1 MDTNM
6 PQQQPQQPPQ
16 DVTQWPAMV
25 TLPIGTWER
34 VTQYIAKNPWIE
46 VNPLMLDISRQVND
60 AIQAHASTLRE
71 PDKSS
76 QSTTAAV
83 E

>member
-6 PQQQPQQPPQ
+6 PPQPQPPQ
-16 DVTQWPAMV
+16 DVAQWPAMV
-25 TLPIGTWER
+25 TLPIATWER

-71 PDKSS
+71 PERAS
-76 QSTTAAV
+76 TAANV
-83 E
+83 AAD